1 MNIIKNY
8 IVPIVLLIAV
18 ALVWVGSVLISQKQ
32 FVAINPN
39 ASAYTKP
46 LKETFDIDLLNAVN
60 ERTEKS
66 FPVLPSEFLDLNPE
80 N

>member
-8 IVPIVLLIAV
+8 LVPIVLLIAV

-32 FVAINPN
+32 FVNINAN

-46 LKETFDIDLLNAVN
+46 LKDTFDIDLLNTVN